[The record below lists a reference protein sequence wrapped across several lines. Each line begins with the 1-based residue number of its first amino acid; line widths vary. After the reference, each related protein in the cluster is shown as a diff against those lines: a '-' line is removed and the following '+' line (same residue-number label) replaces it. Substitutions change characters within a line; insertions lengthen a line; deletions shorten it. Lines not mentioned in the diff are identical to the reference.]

1 MIERESLEM
10 IRTNIKQSRS
20 GPGKRLAKSLF
31 LVLSIGVAAVSKAAA
46 HQTFLMPENFQVS
59 VGNGVEVS
67 LTSALA
73 FPNLEHGPAAD
84 RIAFSKII
92 VGNTV
97 LDNLTFSEGETALT
111 LNFSSQDSG
120 QAMIAMSSKPRSGE
134 IPAEDVDVYL
144 DEIEAPESVR
154 AAFHALPD
162 SPALNRSYS
171 KHAKTFICI
180 ESCGDGNTANKPAG
194 QKIEFVAVG
203 ANQKTF
209 RLLYDG
215 EPLQGKSVT
224 IALASGETSTVETN
238 DAGEFQPDATLSGI
252 VMFAAVV
259 ITLPET
265 PDGVYHSDY
274 GTLTVNLSQ

>member
-1 MIERESLEM
+1 M
-10 IRTNIKQSRS
+10 IRTNIKRS
-20 GPGKRLAKSLF
+20 ASGTNINLAKALF
-31 LVLSIGVAAVSKAAA
+31 LILSIGVAAVSKAAA
-46 HQTFLMPENFQVS
+46 HQTFLLPENFQVK
-59 VGNGVEVS
+59 VGGDVNIS

-84 RIAFSKII
+84 RIAFSKVM
-92 VGNTV
+92 VGNAA

-111 LNFSSQDSG
+111 LNFSAQQSG
-120 QAMIAMSSKPRSGE
+120 LAMIAVSSKPRGGE
-134 IPAEDVDVYL
+134 IPPEDVDVYL

-154 AAFHALPD
+154 AAFHALPG

-180 ESCGDGNTANKPAG
+180 ESCSGKTAKKPAG
-194 QKIEFVAVG
+194 QKIEFVAAG
-203 ANQKTF
+203 KSQKTF

-215 EPLQGKSVT
+215 EPLKGKSVT
-224 IALASGETSTVETN
+224 IAPASGETSTIVTN
-238 DAGEFQPDATLSGI
+238 DAGEFQPDEALSGI

-274 GTLTVNLSQ
+274 ATLTVNLSQ

>member
-1 MIERESLEM
+1 MK
-10 IRTNIKQSRS
+10 RTNKKHSAS
-20 GPGKRLAKSLF
+20 GMNVSVAKA
-31 LVLSIGVAAVSKAAA
+31 LVLILSIGFAAASKAAA
-46 HQTFLMPENFQVS
+46 HQTFLLPDTFQVEAGS
-59 VGNGVEVS
+59 DVDIS

-73 FPNLEHGPAAD
+73 FPNLEHGPVAD
-84 RIAFSKII
+84 RIAFSK
-92 VGNTV
+92 VMVRNTA
-97 LDNLTFSEGETALT
+97 LENLTFSEGETALT

-120 QAMIAMSSKPRSGE
+120 LAMIAVSSKPRGGE
-134 IPAEDVDVYL
+134 IPPEDVDVYL

-180 ESCGDGNTANKPAG
+180 ESCGDRKTAKKPAG
-194 QKIEFVAVG
+194 QKIEFVAVD
-203 ANQKTF
+203 ATQNTF

-215 EPLQGKSVT
+215 KPLQGKSVT
-224 IALASGETSTVETN
+224 IARAIGETSTILTN
-238 DAGEFQPDATLSGI
+238 DAGEFQPDEALSGI

-274 GTLTVNLSQ
+274 ATLTVNLSQ

>member
-1 MIERESLEM
+1 MLLTNKKRSASG
-10 IRTNIKQSRS
+10 TNI
-20 GPGKRLAKSLF
+20 RLAKALI
-31 LVLSIGVAAVSKAAA
+31 LILSIGVAAVSTAAA
-46 HQTFLMPENFQVS
+46 HQTFLLPENFQVN
-59 VGNGVEVS
+59 VGGDVDIS
-67 LTSALA
+67 LTSALV

-84 RIAFSKII
+84 RIAFSKVT
-92 VGNTV
+92 VGNTAV
-97 LDNLTFSEGETALT
+97 ENLTFSEGETALT

-120 QAMIAMSSKPRSGE
+120 LAMIAVSSKPRGGE
-134 IPAEDVDVYL
+134 IPPEDVDVYL

-154 AAFHALPD
+154 AAFHALPG

-180 ESCGDGNTANKPAG
+180 ESCSGGKTAKKPAG
-194 QKIEFVAVG
+194 QKIEFVAAD

-215 EPLQGKSVT
+215 EPLQGESVT
-224 IALASGETSTVETN
+224 IALASGETSTVVTN
-238 DAGEFQPDATLSGI
+238 DAGEFQPDETLSGI

-274 GTLTVNLSQ
+274 ATLTVNLSH

>member
-1 MIERESLEM
+1 M
-10 IRTNIKQSRS
+10 IRTNTKRSAS
-20 GPGKRLAKSLF
+20 GPNVRLAKALF
-31 LVLSIGVAAVSKAAA
+31 IILSIGVAAVSKAAA
-46 HQTFLMPENFQVS
+46 HQTFLLPAAFQVKAGS
-59 VGNGVEVS
+59 GVDIS

-73 FPNLEHGPAAD
+73 FPNREHGPAED
-84 RIAFSKII
+84 RIAFSKVM
-92 VGNTV
+92 VGNTA

-120 QAMIAMSSKPRSGE
+120 LAMIAVSSKPRGGE
-134 IPAEDVDVYL
+134 IPPEDVDVYL

-180 ESCGDGNTANKPAG
+180 ESCDDGKTAKKPAG
-194 QKIEFVAVG
+194 QKIEFVAVD
-203 ANQKTF
+203 ATQKTF

-215 EPLQGKSVT
+215 KPLQRKSVT
-224 IALASGETSTVETN
+224 IAPATGETSTIVTN
-238 DAGEFQPDATLSGI
+238 NAGEFQPDETLSGI
-252 VMFAAVV
+252 IMFAAVV

-274 GTLTVNLSQ
+274 ATLTVNLSQ

>member
-1 MIERESLEM
+1 M
-10 IRTNIKQSRS
+10 IRTNIKRSAS
-20 GPGKRLAKSLF
+20 GPNVRLAKALF
-31 LVLSIGVAAVSKAAA
+31 LILSIGIAAASKAAA
-46 HQTFLMPENFQVS
+46 HQTFLLPAAFQVKAGS
-59 VGNGVEVS
+59 GVDIS

-84 RIAFSKII
+84 RIAFSQVF
-92 VGNTV
+92 VGNNA
-97 LDNLTFSEGETALT
+97 LDDVTFSEGETALT
-111 LNFSSQDSG
+111 LSFHTEQSG
-120 QAMIAMSSKPRSGE
+120 LAMIAVSSKPRGGE
-134 IPAEDVDVYL
+134 IPPEDVGVYL

-180 ESCGDGNTANKPAG
+180 ESCGGGKEAEIPAG
-194 QKIEFVAVG
+194 QKIEFVAVD
-203 ANQKTF
+203 ATQKTF

-215 EPLQGKSVT
+215 KPLQGKSVT
-224 IALASGETSTVETN
+224 IAPASGETSTVVTN
-238 DAGEFQPDATLSGI
+238 EAGEFQPDEAISGI

-274 GTLTVNLSQ
+274 ATLTVNFSQ